1 MLKCTLI
8 TVFLLLL
15 VSPSIAGTSIV
26 SSTTLTAQTGNNTS
40 AANNFVVSANGNAAA
55 GNISKES
62 LKKLLPEGSPTR
74 IFAHFM
80 PWFGSTSHL
89 NVGYSSNDPAQVKR
103 QIDDMMSRGI
113 DGVIVDWYGPD
124 KTLHNQT
131 SLYIKQ
137 DAETRGGKFEF
148 AIVEDQ
154 GAVRTC
160 TTTLNCDVTQ
170 KVIDDLN
177 YINLTFASSPAYMR
191 VNGRPVIFSFD
202 LEAVAAIDW
211 ARVMANV
218 QGNPMVVFRNNSGF
232 QRPYTSGSYA
242 WVSINKASPD
252 DWAQKYLD
260 SFYVTSRSY
269 PTMLSLPAVWKGFND
284 NGALWGQNR
293 VMNQNC
299 GQVWLSTFDEMNK
312 YFSSSSP
319 ALGVQIAT

>member
-113 DGVIVDWYGPD
+113 DGVIIDWYGPD
-124 KTLHNQT
+124 KNLHNQT

-160 TTTLNCDVTQ
+160 
-170 KVIDDLN
+170 
-177 YINLTFASSPAYMR
+177 A
-191 VNGRPVIFSFD
+191 
-202 LEAVAAIDW
+202 
-211 ARVMANV
+211 
-218 QGNPMVVFRNNSGF
+218 
-232 QRPYTSGSYA
+232 
-242 WVSINKASPD
+242 
-252 DWAQKYLD
+252 
-260 SFYVTSRSY
+260 
-269 PTMLSLPAVWKGFND
+269 
-284 NGALWGQNR
+284 
-293 VMNQNC
+293 
-299 GQVWLSTFDEMNK
+299 
-312 YFSSSSP
+312 
-319 ALGVQIAT
+319 